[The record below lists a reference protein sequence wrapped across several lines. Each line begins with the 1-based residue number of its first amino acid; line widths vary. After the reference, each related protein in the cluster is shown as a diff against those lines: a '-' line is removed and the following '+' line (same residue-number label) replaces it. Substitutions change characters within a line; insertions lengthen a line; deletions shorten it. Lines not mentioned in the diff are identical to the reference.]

1 MSTSYVNSDDTD
13 AIKEGRTIPEMIRE
27 KKTNPAK
34 IVEYIKSKDEKYIIK
49 HQSDIIKP
57 YPNTYTFTKDL
68 SERLL

>member
-1 MSTSYVNSDDTD
+1 MNSDDTD

-27 KKTNPAK
+27 KKTNAGK